1 MFAIFTQ
8 IVREGLYPC
17 LKMYIDFLLGDG
29 LLLGL
34 GILIL
39 PLLGR
44 IIYIIK
50 KLF

>member
-1 MFAIFTQ
+1 MFDIFSQ
-8 IVREGLYPC
+8 IVNDGLLPC
-17 LKMYIDFLLGDG
+17 LKMYIDFLLGEG
-29 LLLGL
+29 KFLGL

-44 IIYIIK
+44 IVYLIK